1 MTDVGPDVSG
11 IYAVAAPA
19 EVVFGTLTDP
29 DRTTR
34 WLPGG
39 AVAEYDGPEL
49 VRVRAGD
56 RVLAFRVSTA
66 AEELRMEWSA
76 AAGDGPHGSM
86 RVQDSSVGGS
96 TVEVQLWVAAEGL
109 DLDRVRALVEEG
121 VMHLRRDVEDNFN
134 AG

>member
-1 MTDVGPDVSG
+1 MIDDNPDVSG
-11 IYAVAAPA
+11 VYAVAAPA

-49 VRVRAGD
+49 VRVRAGH
-56 RVLAFRVSTA
+56 RVAAFRVSTA

-76 AAGDGPHGSM
+76 ATGEGPHGSV
-86 RVQDSSVGGS
+86 RVQDSGVGGTPWRFTCGS
-96 TVEVQLWVAAEGL
+96 RQ
-109 DLDRVRALVEEG
+109 
-121 VMHLRRDVEDNFN
+121 
-134 AG
+134 AGGT